1 MSVHVRFRVAGGGY
15 ALPVANV
22 LEVAE
27 VGLLAPVPGA
37 PSPVR
42 GVRNLHGQ
50 VLAVV
55 DLAVALGVER
65 NHQASR
71 LLIVESEGR
80 RAGLVIDEVVDVA
93 ELPSEKPEEL
103 LDLDEVFQAV
113 EARAAA

>member
-1 MSVHVRFRVAGGGY
+1 VSVHVRFRVGGGGY
-15 ALPVANV
+15 ALPVAKV

-37 PSPVR
+37 PEPVQ

-55 DLAVALGVER
+55 DLAAALGLKDDR
-65 NHQASR
+65 RALR

-80 RAGLVIDEVVDVA
+80 RAALAVDEVVDVG
-93 ELPSEKPEEL
+93 ELPHEEGEEL
-103 LDLDEVFQAV
+103 LDLEEVFQAV